1 MCDVCDVCGS
11 IHFFHCIPLSS
22 SSLEMRGKVEDLVLF
37 LADTATTLKSFVSIF
52 PLGAKC
58 FWEAGALSKL
68 ATFYDDVFPSVQHL
82 WKTIA
87 SRFVHSRKETIWVV
101 GYSGGRWGGEGLDW
115 LFRWEVGEGLV
126 IQVRGGGGGTGYLVG
141 NWVSCSDWGWGT

>member
-1 MCDVCDVCGS
+1 M
-11 IHFFHCIPLSS
+11 PLSS

-87 SRFVHSRKETIWVV
+87 SRFVHSQKETIWVV
-101 GYSGGRWGGEGLDW
+101 GYSGGRWGGRDW
-115 LFRWEVGEGLV
+115 TGYSGGRWGGGGLV
-126 IQVRGGGGGTGYLVG
+126 IQVGGGGGGT
-141 NWVSCSDWGWGT
+141 S

>member
-1 MCDVCDVCGS
+1 
-11 IHFFHCIPLSS
+11 
-22 SSLEMRGKVEDLVLF
+22 MRGKVEDLVLF

-82 WKTIA
+82 WKTVA
-87 SRFVHSRKETIWVV
+87 SRFVHSQKETIWVV
-101 GYSGGRWGGEGLDW
+101 GYSGGRWGRGEGRDWTGYSGGRWGRDW
-115 LFRWEVGEGLV
+115 LFRCEVAGEGLV
-126 IQVRGGGGGTGYLVG
+126 IWLVIGFLVQTGDGELKSTRVYSSALR
-141 NWVSCSDWGWGT
+141 VSN

>member
-1 MCDVCDVCGS
+1 MCDVGDVCGS
-11 IHFFHCIPLSS
+11 LHFLGCVPLSI

-37 LADTATTLKSFVSIF
+37 LADTAATLKSFVSIF

-82 WKTIA
+82 WKTVA
-87 SRFVHSRKETIWVV
+87 SRFVHSQKKAV
-101 GYSGGRWGGEGLDW
+101 LP
-115 LFRWEVGEGLV
+115 LRWEVGEGLV
-126 IQVRGGGGGTGYLVG
+126 IWLIIGCLV
-141 NWVSCSDWGWGT
+141 